1 MYPRTLEGVLAVCL
15 YDSIFHISSI
25 FVNCSQVRLLSLSSI
40 SQSYISVSSGVEMAE
55 GIWGI
60 QLMESRIGEL
70 LGLYLVEEMHSI
82 FVVTSVL

>member
-1 MYPRTLEGVLAVCL
+1 MCL

-40 SQSYISVSSGVEMAE
+40 SQSYISVSSGVGMAE